1 MMFHVKLIVLSAVN
15 KGITLFLLFVF
26 LGCGIARVTPQIP
39 DYLLVPNGKELI
51 GTQPL
56 NAFVFENNPTKIPI
70 EQFLSDKF
78 KTDNY
83 SQKEYWV
90 TVDKDK
96 YKIIVYD
103 YSEFEK
109 YFGSANY
116 AVMNEY
122 PDNAK
127 KGDLRK
133 FIAISV
139 INSYNEDCLSDRSL
153 FQNTTVKYLKKL
165 KDEYYNQ

>member
-1 MMFHVKLIVLSAVN
+1 MFHVKPIALRTAT
-15 KGITLFLLFVF
+15 KGLTLFFLFMF
-26 LGCGIARVTPQIP
+26 LGCGIARVTPSIP
-39 DYLLVPNGKELI
+39 DYLLVPNGKALV

-56 NAFVFENNPTKIPI
+56 TAFVFENNPTKIPI
-70 EQFLSDKF
+70 EQYLSDKF
-78 KTDNY
+78 KSDNY

-116 AVMNEY
+116 AVINEY
-122 PDNAK
+122 PENTK

-133 FIAISV
+133 FIAISM

-153 FQNTTVKYLKKL
+153 FQNNAVKYLKKL
-165 KDEYYNQ
+165 KEEFYNQ